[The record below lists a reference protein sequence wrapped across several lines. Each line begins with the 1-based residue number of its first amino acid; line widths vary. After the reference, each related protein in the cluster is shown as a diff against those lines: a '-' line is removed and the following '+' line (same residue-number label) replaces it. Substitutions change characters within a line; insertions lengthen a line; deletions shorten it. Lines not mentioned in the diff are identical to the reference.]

1 MNPVEHESN
10 IDSIE
15 ESMIYDLVFSE
26 NYASSTWCLD
36 ELTKILDCKKRY
48 GRVVIPVFYKVDP
61 SIVRNQRE
69 TYAEAFVKHEHRF
82 QDKFDKVHGWKA
94 ALTEAAGLS
103 GWDSQVTRSLIIT
116 CSFEFFRLLLIYL
129 DAKIVLISP
138 LIK

>member
-1 MNPVEHESN
+1 MHLYYMNPIEHESN

-15 ESMIYDLVFSE
+15 ESMIYVLVFSE

-69 TYAEAFVKHEHRF
+69 TYAEVFVKHEHRF
-82 QDKFDKVHGWKA
+82 EDKIDKVHAWKA
-94 ALTEAAGLS
+94 ALTEACVS
-103 GWDSQVTRSLIIT
+103 NSIKFIFVCVETFM
-116 CSFEFFRLLLIYL
+116 CSFCV
-129 DAKIVLISP
+129 VLASH
-138 LIK
+138 LKN

>member
-1 MNPVEHESN
+1 MNPIEHESN

-15 ESMIYDLVFSE
+15 ESMIYVLVFSE

-69 TYAEAFVKHEHRF
+69 TYAEVFVKHEHRF
-82 QDKFDKVHGWKA
+82 EDKIDKVHAWKA
-94 ALTEAAGLS
+94 AQTKACVSNSIKFIFVCVE
-103 GWDSQVTRSLIIT
+103 TFM
-116 CSFEFFRLLLIYL
+116 CSFCV
-129 DAKIVLISP
+129 VLASH
-138 LIK
+138 LKN